1 MFIGGSC
8 FPRVLVIEFEGK
20 LCLHQAWRDTLG
32 QQRGPAQP
40 ELYRPCGGGGEKI
53 EATGLLL
60 HSDIYH
66 VSLVTTESSDW
77 QTLTRPCTIYGAL
90 PIWLMLYKMV
100 FLEAS
105 FHFTDVNTEA

>member
-66 VSLVTTESSDW
+66 VSLTVIRLPKSPLSVPTGKLSQDPALYMEPF
-77 QTLTRPCTIYGAL
+77 LYG
-90 PIWLMLYKMV
+90 
-100 FLEAS
+100 
-105 FHFTDVNTEA
+105 